1 MKPNSLDYWRDYFST
16 ADRDVFDVID
26 GAIMVA
32 ASDCPQVF
40 KLRRDRIA
48 ESLFSC
54 RLALCSGCE
63 RVELFVPSEGAAV
76 SRDNGEDDDGLMKS
90 RIAGDADHHGGSKGS
105 KVNSTGSDGT
115 GDFMMNRESNY
126 SFGDAEALTD
136 EMEEESRILEEVSRI
151 KDIVLNYEEESESVL
166 FESLRRLQ
174 FMSLTVGMLK
184 GTELGI
190 AVNPLRKHRSKQIN
204 RLAQSLI
211 TVWKSSVDEWMQT
224 TIDIPSGTPD
234 SVNPSTVVDEEDE
247 EGLPSPPLDEGAFL
261 AAQPT
266 SMELSGF
273 FDGMDDD
280 GNACAIRELPKKSEI
295 RRKSTLHNPNR
306 NGNID
311 QRMEKRSND
320 VKNQVTDKKPQPLK
334 KETAVIKSNRLS
346 NGNSEPMRLSNPSGD
361 RKINMELKPQPRR
374 LEKPAT
380 TMQGWASGCLQ
391 DDSKCMDKEAA
402 AQMKLEAT
410 KRKLQERYQQAENAK
425 KQRTVQVMDLHDLPK
440 QAANRR
446 NPPSK
451 PGNHNRHWA
460 NRRR

>member
-1 MKPNSLDYWRDYFST
+1 MKSNSLDYWRDYFRT
-16 ADRDVFDVID
+16 ADRDLFDVID

-48 ESLFSC
+48 ERLFSC

-63 RVELFVPSEGAAV
+63 RVELVVPSEGAAV
-76 SRDNGEDDDGLMKS
+76 SRDDNRPMKNG
-90 RIAGDADHHGGSKGS
+90 IAGDVDDQGGSKGR
-105 KVNSTGSDGT
+105 KVNSSGSDGP
-115 GDFMMNRESNY
+115 GDFAVNRESNY
-126 SFGDAEALTD
+126 NFGDAEALTD
-136 EMEEESRILEEVSRI
+136 EMEEESQILEEVSRI

-174 FMSLTVGMLK
+174 LMSLTVGMLK
-184 GTELGI
+184 ETGIGI

-211 TVWKSSVDEWMQT
+211 AVWKSSVDEWMQT
-224 TIDIPSGTPD
+224 TLDIASGTPD
-234 SVNPSTVVDEEDE
+234 SMNPSTVVDDEDE
-247 EGLPSPPLDEGAFL
+247 EGLPSPPLDEGAFF
-261 AAQPT
+261 AAQP
-266 SMELSGF
+266 SSVELSGF

-280 GNACAIRELPKKSEI
+280 GNARVIGELPKKSEN
-295 RRKSTLHNPNR
+295 RKKSTLHNPYR
-306 NGNID
+306 NGNVD
-311 QRMEKRSND
+311 QRIEKRSKD
-320 VKNQVTDKKPQPLK
+320 VKNQVTDEKAQPLK
-334 KETAVIKSNRLS
+334 KETAVVKPNRLS

-361 RKINMELKPQPRR
+361 RKINMELKPQSRR

-380 TMQGWASGCLQ
+380 TMQGRGSGFLQ
-391 DDSKCMDKEAA
+391 DDSKCTDKEAV

-440 QAANRR
+440 QGANRR
-446 NPPSK
+446 NPPGK

-460 NRRR
+460 NGRRQC